1 MEVALDQVVALV
13 ERVSESEG
21 MEQRDDS
28 TDTDEVKGACTA
40 CGAALDRE

>member
-1 MEVALDQVVALV
+1 MEVAPNQVVALA

-28 TDTDEVKGACTA
+28 TDTDAVNG
-40 CGAALDRE
+40 L